1 MTLRSSVLLAALG
14 LNLGIVLPLHA
25 FAAEDEEDE
34 APTKR
39 KQKAQP
45 KEEELAPP
53 PTLTDADKEKL
64 APARE
69 TLVNYLDA
77 LKAKKWDKA
86 RALTHPLTIAAIARV
101 KKRLGDEKHSMAPWY
116 WAKESYYLTNY
127 QIVGMTPTSNGGV
140 VFQVSE
146 DSFQVQEKG
155 EYAGEKSAYLV
166 GRYQGKWYVVDKK
179 SEADGFTKDSI
190 KYGYPNY
197 FDPPEKLGH

>member
-1 MTLRSSVLLAALG
+1 MTLRSSVLLAAFAI
-14 LNLGIVLPLHA
+14 NLGVVLPAHA
-25 FAAEDEEDE
+25 YCAEEDEDE

-45 KEEELAPP
+45 KEEDLAPP
-53 PTLTDADKEKL
+53 AAVTDADKERL

-69 TLVNYLDA
+69 ALVNYLDA
-77 LKAKKWDKA
+77 VKAKKWDKA
-86 RALTHPLTIAAIARV
+86 KALTHPLTIAAIARV

-127 QIVGMTPTSNGGV
+127 QIVGMTPTSNGGA
-140 VFQVSE
+140 VFLVSE

-155 EYAGEKSAYLV
+155 EYSGEKSAYLV

-190 KYGYPNY
+190 KYGYPSY
-197 FDPPEKLGH
+197 FDPVSAAK

>member
-1 MTLRSSVLLAALG
+1 MTLRSSLAFAALG
-14 LNLGIVLPLHA
+14 FTLAMVLPARA
-25 FAAEDEEDE
+25 FCADDDEDEA

-39 KQKAQP
+39 KQKSQP

-53 PTLTDADKEKL
+53 PTLTEADKERF

-69 TLVNYLDA
+69 MLIAYLDA

-86 RALTHPLTIAAIARV
+86 RAMTHPLTIAAIARV
-101 KKRLGDEKHSMAPWY
+101 KKRLGEERHSMAPWY
-116 WAKESYYLTNY
+116 WAKDSYYLTNY
-127 QIVGMTPTSNGGV
+127 QVVGMTPQSNGAV
-140 VFQVSE
+140 VFLVSE

-155 EYAGEKSAYLV
+155 EYSGEKSAYLV

-179 SEADGFTKDSI
+179 TEADGFTKDSL

-197 FDPPEKLGH
+197 FDPPPAR